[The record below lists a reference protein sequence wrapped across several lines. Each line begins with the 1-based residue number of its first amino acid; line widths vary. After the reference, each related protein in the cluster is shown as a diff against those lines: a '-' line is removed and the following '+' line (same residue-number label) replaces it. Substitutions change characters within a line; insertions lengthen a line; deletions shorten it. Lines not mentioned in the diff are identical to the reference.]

1 MSQLARIGRFIRGL
15 VIAGSL
21 AWTLIAFSGCST
33 PSANPLVQVGDN
45 NAITDV
51 QLQQHLVQTRGAATL
66 LEMIDTALITK
77 AARRE
82 GLTVSDVELR
92 ARVEMAAARLGSKE
106 KLVASLETV
115 GRSLEDYQEACRF
128 ELLLDKLAALSGGL
142 SDDKLQAY
150 YDEHRGEFEHGPQVR
165 ARWML
170 FGDRDSAQAVRQ
182 VLEDPEADFT
192 GLAEAL
198 SEDDV
203 TAAQGGD
210 MGLFGI
216 DDYATEVTDV
226 AFSLEPNQLSQVF
239 EVPDGWAILQTL
251 EKRPGG
257 IEPFEAVRDSINA
270 RLQSETLLSSRSEWL
285 QQARESARLRIRD
298 PELRR
303 RVQQLMDDRADFEPT
318 RLPEAADLPD
328 LSALS

>member
-15 VIAGSL
+15 VMASSL
-21 AWTLIAFSGCST
+21 TWTLIAFSGCST
-33 PSANPLVQVGDN
+33 PSAHPLVHVGDN
-45 NAITDV
+45 SAITDV

-106 KLVASLETV
+106 KLVASLETA

-142 SDDKLQAY
+142 TDDKLQAY
-150 YDEHRGEFEHGPQVR
+150 YDEHRGEFEHGPQVH

-182 VLEDPEADFT
+182 VLEDPEADFA

-210 MGLFGI
+210 MGLFGT

-257 IEPFEAVRDSINA
+257 VEPFEAVRDSINA

-303 RVQQLMDDRADFEPT
+303 HVQQLMDDRADFEPT
-318 RLPEAADLPD
+318 RLPETAD
-328 LSALS
+328 LSALRSSG